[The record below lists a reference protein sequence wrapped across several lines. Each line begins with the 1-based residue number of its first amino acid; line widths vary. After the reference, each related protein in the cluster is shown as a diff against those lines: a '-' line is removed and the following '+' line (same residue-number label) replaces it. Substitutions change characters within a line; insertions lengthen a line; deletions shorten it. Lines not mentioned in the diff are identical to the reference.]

1 MVDAGSRDNN
11 VNGWPQGRP
20 GRRHGLPRSPRR
32 LRNDC
37 ASLASSARFR
47 IGVRVLAGGTPSG
60 YPGSPPPPT
69 ASRHVLGRA
78 ATPRLGA
85 GPTPLIGLRGGCN
98 GLIALLLG
106 LLAADALGR
115 HFLLHPLH
123 SQFGKSASR
132 DPHAGSP
139 HPWRAAH
146 GPIWSGGSD
155 PAGTPRQEPRR
166 RGRYAGRSLTP
177 STITLLLAS
186 ATGHDRFGIISG
198 T

>member
-1 MVDAGSRDNN
+1 MAGHRGGRAAGMVFL
-11 VNGWPQGRP
+11 
-20 GRRHGLPRSPRR
+20 GLPVICETIVQA
-32 LRNDC
+32 LRVPLGSVSVSGSWPAARAW
-37 ASLASSARFR
+37 ASLPP
-47 IGVRVLAGGTPSG
+47 GTPSG
-60 YPGSPPPPT
+60 HLGSPPPPT

-78 ATPRLGA
+78 ATPQLGA